1 MKALLFPFTALSA
14 ASASGAVVGRFG
26 IVTDVHYA
34 DIDAGGTRHY
44 RDSLPKMR
52 DAIATF
58 TSFSGPAGSED
69 AALDFIVE
77 LGDLKDKAAGN
88 DVNATIGYLDAI
100 ESALASS
107 GLPTY
112 HVLGNHDVDILDQPT
127 CVAHAQAQ
135 PADVAHGPALG
146 AYSFDI
152 GGGGGGGGGGLQPD
166 GTGCLV
172 ATTSSPNVWV
182 VHNDSTRNWLSKPAP
197 ALCRAKAL
205 VVGDVGVYRKRHGGG
220 GAYNL
225 NATLS
230 AAACAQLDGCAAP
243 GPPPSAP
250 ATVPG
255 PLHFVVL
262 NGNFDAA
269 AVPWAAIDAPA
280 PGTDFS
286 WKSPWVPSPQ
296 VEWLAQDLAAA
307 AARGQKA
314 IVFVHYRVDG
324 GPGMHQSGWVNTCT
338 LDNALVVR
346 DVLASSGIVLAT
358 FSGHDHYPKPPFTV
372 GAGPMAPDLLMFTH
386 SAMVEGSHATSN
398 AYSVVTVFD
407 NCTVAIDGF
416 GNTTSL
422 LHGAAPGCTMARE
435 Y

>member
-1 MKALLFPFTALSA
+1 MCRLNGQHCAQCLLYCLFPLPPPANLQYRAITAVPSC
-14 ASASGAVVGRFG
+14 
-26 IVTDVHYA
+26 
-34 DIDAGGTRHY
+34 
-44 RDSLPKMR
+44 
-52 DAIATF
+52 
-58 TSFSGPAGSED
+58 
-69 AALDFIVE
+69 
-77 LGDLKDKAAGN
+77 
-88 DVNATIGYLDAI
+88 I
-100 ESALASS
+100 ESEA
-107 GLPTY
+107 
-112 HVLGNHDVDILDQPT
+112 
-127 CVAHAQAQ
+127 
-135 PADVAHGPALG
+135 
-146 AYSFDI
+146 
-152 GGGGGGGGGGLQPD
+152 
-166 GTGCLV
+166 
-172 ATTSSPNVWV
+172 
-182 VHNDSTRNWLSKPAP
+182 
-197 ALCRAKAL
+197 
-205 VVGDVGVYRKRHGGG
+205 
-220 GAYNL
+220 
-225 NATLS
+225 
-230 AAACAQLDGCAAP
+230 
-243 GPPPSAP
+243 
-250 ATVPG
+250 
-255 PLHFVVL
+255 

-269 AVPWAAIDAPA
+269 AVPWAAIDEPA

-386 SAMVEGSHATSN
+386 SAMVEGPHATSN

-422 LHGAAPGCTMARE
+422 VHGAAPGSRPRGAQRASE
-435 Y
+435 R

>member
-1 MKALLFPFTALSA
+1 MWHVFSA
-14 ASASGAVVGRFG
+14 ATIAFLWISCHIPAAASGAVVGRFG

-58 TSFSGPAGSED
+58 TSFSED

-77 LGDLKDKAAGN
+77 LGDLKDTAVDN

-135 PADVAHGPALG
+135 PANVAHGPALG
-146 AYSFDI
+146 AYSFGI
-152 GGGGGGGGGGLQPD
+152 G
-166 GTGCLV
+166 T
-172 ATTSSPNVWV
+172 
-182 VHNDSTRNWLSKPAP
+182 
-197 ALCRAKAL
+197 
-205 VVGDVGVYRKRHGGG
+205 
-220 GAYNL
+220 GAYNW

-230 AAACAQLDGCAAP
+230 
-243 GPPPSAP
+243 
-250 ATVPG
+250 VPG

-262 NGNFDAA
+262 NGNFNEA
-269 AVPWAAIDAPA
+269 AVPWAAIDAP
-280 PGTDFS
+280 GTDFS
-286 WKSPWVPSPQ
+286 WTSPWVPPSQ

-314 IVFVHYRVDG
+314 IVFVHYRLDG
-324 GPGMHQSGWVNTCT
+324 GPGMHQSGWVNTLT
-338 LDNALVVR
+338 LKNALQVR
-346 DVLASSGIVLAT
+346 EVLASSGIVLAT
-358 FSGHDHYPKPPFTV
+358 FSGHDHAPKPPFTV

-386 SAMVEGSHATSN
+386 SAMVEGPHATSK
-398 AYSVVTVFD
+398 AYSVVTVYD

-422 LHGAAPGCTMARE
+422 VHGATPGCSTMAAPDRE
-435 Y
+435 SL